1 MKVLHLVI
9 KEKKNPEKYLNKIEA
24 RFTEGK

>member
-9 KEKKNPEKYLNKIEA
+9 NEKKNPEKDLNKIEA
-24 RFTEGK
+24 RFGEGK